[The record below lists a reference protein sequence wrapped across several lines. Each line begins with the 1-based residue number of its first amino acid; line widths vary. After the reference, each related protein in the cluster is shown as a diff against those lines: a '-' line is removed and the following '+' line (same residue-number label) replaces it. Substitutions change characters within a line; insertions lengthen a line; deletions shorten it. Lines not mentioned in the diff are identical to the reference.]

1 MSPAQPPEGARL
13 PPGGTTRSA
22 NGAPVVLRA
31 LVAEDEPLARRLLA
45 EYLRAHADISIVA
58 EADNGLDA
66 ARAITELKPDLVF
79 LDIQMPKLTG
89 LEVLELTGRR
99 DGVIFT
105 TAYDQH
111 AMRAFELHAVDYLL
125 KPFSQTRFA
134 AALTRARRLLG
145 QPAPGLDQLVPRTTL
160 TRVLVRYGE
169 GMQVLLVDDIAY
181 IEAQSDQVA
190 FHAHD
195 REHLKTQRISELEAQ
210 LDPTRFVRVHR
221 SFIINLAALQGLEKT
236 DSDAFVARMKNGKR
250 IPVSRSGYDRLR
262 TEI

>member
-1 MSPAQPPEGARL
+1 M
-13 PPGGTTRSA
+13 T
-22 NGAPVVLRA
+22 LRA
-31 LVAEDEPLARRLLA
+31 LIADDEPLARRLLA
-45 EYLRAHADISIVA
+45 EYLRPHADLRIVA

-125 KPFSQTRFA
+125 KPFAQARID
-134 AALTRARRLLG
+134 AALERARRLLG
-145 QPAPGLDQLVPRTTL
+145 QAAPELERLIAPAGPRL
-160 TRVLVRYGE
+160 TRVLVRDGD

-181 IEAQSDQVA
+181 IESQADQVS
-190 FHAHD
+190 FHAHG

-210 LDPTRFVRVHR
+210 LDPARFVRVHR

-236 DSDAFVARMKNGKR
+236 DSDAYMARMKNGKR
-250 IPVSRSGYDRLR
+250 IPISRSGYERLR

>member
-1 MSPAQPPEGARL
+1 MTL
-13 PPGGTTRSA
+13 SA
-22 NGAPVVLRA
+22 LIAD
-31 LVAEDEPLARRLLA
+31 DENLARRLLA
-45 EYLRAHADISIVA
+45 EYLRPHADITVVA

-105 TAYDQH
+105 TAHDQH

-125 KPFSQTRFA
+125 KPFAQARFD
-134 AALTRARRLLG
+134 AALERARRLLG
-145 QPAPGLDQLVPRTTL
+145 QPAPGLEQLVAPASPRL
-160 TRVLVRYGE
+160 TRVLVKDAGHD
-169 GMQVLLVDDIAY
+169 GGLQVLLVDDIAY
-181 IEAQSDQVA
+181 IESQADQVA
-190 FHAHD
+190 FHAHG

-210 LDPTRFVRVHR
+210 LDPARFVRVHR

-236 DSDAFVARMKNGKR
+236 DSEAYVARMKNGKR
-250 IPVSRSGYDRLR
+250 IPVSRSGYERLR

>member
-1 MSPAQPPEGARL
+1 M
-13 PPGGTTRSA
+13 THK
-22 NGAPVVLRA
+22 A
-31 LVAEDEPLARRLLA
+31 LIADDESLARRLLA
-45 EYLRAHADISIVA
+45 EYLRPHADITVVA

-111 AMRAFELHAVDYLL
+111 ALRAFELHAVDYLL
-125 KPFSQTRFA
+125 KPFAQARFD
-134 AALTRARRLLG
+134 AALERARRLLG
-145 QPAPGLDQLVPRTTL
+145 QAAPGLEQLVAPGPKL
-160 TRVLVRYGE
+160 TRVLVKEGD

-181 IEAQSDQVA
+181 IESQADQVA

-210 LDPTRFVRVHR
+210 LDPARFVRVHR

-250 IPVSRSGYDRLR
+250 IPVSRSGYERLR
-262 TEI
+262 TAI

>member
-1 MSPAQPPEGARL
+1 MTL
-13 PPGGTTRSA
+13 T
-22 NGAPVVLRA
+22 A
-31 LVAEDEPLARRLLA
+31 LIADDEKLARRLLA
-45 EYLRAHADISIVA
+45 EYLRPHADITLVA
-58 EADNGLDA
+58 EAENGLDA

-125 KPFSQTRFA
+125 KPFAQARFD
-134 AALTRARRLLG
+134 AALERARRLLG
-145 QPAPGLDQLVPRTTL
+145 QAAPELERLVAPGPRL
-160 TRVLVRYGE
+160 TRVLVKDGE

-181 IEAQSDQVA
+181 IESQADQVA
-190 FHAHD
+190 FHAHG

-210 LDPTRFVRVHR
+210 LDPARFVRVHR

-250 IPVSRSGYDRLR
+250 IPVSRSGYERLR
-262 TEI
+262 TSI

>member
-1 MSPAQPPEGARL
+1 M
-13 PPGGTTRSA
+13 T
-22 NGAPVVLRA
+22 LRA
-31 LVAEDEPLARRLLA
+31 LIAEDETLARRLLL
-45 EYLRAHADISIVA
+45 EYLKPHADIGVVA

-125 KPFSQTRFA
+125 KPFTQARFD
-134 AALTRARRLLG
+134 AALERARKLLG
-145 QPAPGLDQLVPRTTL
+145 QAQPGLDRLVVPQPL
-160 TRVLVRYGE
+160 ARVLVRDAEREG
-169 GMQVLLVDDIAY
+169 GMQVLAVDAIDY
-181 IEAQSDQVA
+181 IEAQADYVA
-190 FHAHD
+190 FHSAG
-195 REHLKTQRISELEAQ
+195 REHLKAQRISELEAQ
-210 LDPTRFVRVHR
+210 LDPARFVRVHR

-236 DSDAFVARMKNGKR
+236 DSDAYVARMKNGKR
-250 IPVSRSGYDRLR
+250 IPVSRSGYDKLR
-262 TEI
+262 SVL